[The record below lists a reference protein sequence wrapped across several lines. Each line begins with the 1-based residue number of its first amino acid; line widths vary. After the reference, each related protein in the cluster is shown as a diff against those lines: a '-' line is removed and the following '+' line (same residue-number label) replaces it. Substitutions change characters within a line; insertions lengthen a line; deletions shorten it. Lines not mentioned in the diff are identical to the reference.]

1 MFDVVIVGAG
11 MVGSALGLELARGGL
26 RVALVDAGSGEAAW
40 SPDTVDNRVSAI
52 TEASRLWL
60 KRLGVWDAIASRRIS
75 GYEHMTVWDG
85 EGTGELGFHADDI
98 SVDTLGHIVENSAIT
113 DALHDALRDCDEAT
127 LLFGCRAEA
136 LVCDDAAA
144 GILHLD
150 DGRQLTAGLIVGAD
164 GARSRL
170 RALAGIETREYA
182 TGQVALVATVTHER
196 SHDATARQ
204 VFLPTGPLAFLPLS
218 VSGNTHTSSIVWSC
232 DEAFGHVQ
240 NERNDDDF
248 LRELSVAFEHRLGS
262 FHTVQSRACFPLV
275 QRHAVRYTQAGLAL
289 VGDAA
294 HNIHPLAG
302 QGVNLGFLDAAVL
315 AEEVLQARK
324 RGIAMG
330 DARILARYSR
340 RRRGDNQ
347 QMLWMMDAFRR
358 GFGSRLTPVR
368 LLRNLGLQ
376 GVNRMAPIKQF
387 FARQALGRR
396 GDLPRVMKP

>member
-11 MVGSALGLELARGGL
+11 MVGSALGLELARSGL
-26 RVALVDAGSGEAAW
+26 RVALVDAGSGDAAW
-40 SPDTVDNRVSAI
+40 SPDAVDNRVSAI

-60 KRLGVWDAIASRRIS
+60 TRLDVWDAIAARRIS
-75 GYEHMTVWDG
+75 AYGHMTVWDG

-98 SVDTLGHIVENSAIT
+98 GVDTLGHIVENSAIT
-113 DALHDALRDCDEAT
+113 DALHDALRACDGVT
-127 LLFGCRAEA
+127 LFFGCCAEA
-136 LVCDDAAA
+136 LVYDDAA
-144 GILHLD
+144 GGTLHLD
-150 DGRQLTAGLIVGAD
+150 DGRELAAGLIVGAD

-170 RALAGIETREYA
+170 RTLAGIDVREYA
-182 TGQVALVATVTHER
+182 TGQVALVATVTHEK
-196 SHDATARQ
+196 SHEATARQ

-218 VSGNTHTSSIVWSC
+218 VADEAHTSSIVWSC
-232 DEAFGHVQ
+232 DEMFGQAQ
-240 NERNDDDF
+240 NERDDADF
-248 LRELSVAFEHRLGS
+248 LRELAVAFEHRLGD
-262 FHTVQSRACFPLV
+262 FQTVRSRACFPLV
-275 QRHAVRYTQAGLAL
+275 QRHAVRYSQAGLAL

-324 RGIAMG
+324 RGIAIG

-368 LLRNLGLQ
+368 LLRNLGLR
-376 GVNRMAPIKQF
+376 GVDRMAPIKQF